1 MPPSSSPASM
11 IEIEGLT
18 KTYVMGDEVIAA
30 LGGVSLSIKR
40 GEHVAIVGPSGS
52 GKSTLMNVLGGLD
65 RPTSGAYRFED
76 DPVAEYDDDQLAGF
90 RNRRIGFIFQSF
102 QLLPRLTAVQN
113 VELPMIYG
121 GVEPAERRARAVELL
136 QRVGLGNRMN
146 NRPTQM
152 SGGQQ
157 QRVAIARALANQPD
171 LLLADE
177 PTGALDTATGQE
189 VLALFD
195 ELNSQGLTL
204 CIVTHDQE
212 VAARARRR
220 VAFRDGLIVSDDG
233 APPSSSAAPRAPR

>member
-1 MPPSSSPASM
+1 M
-11 IEIEGLT
+11 IEIDRLT
-18 KTYVMGDEVIAA
+18 KTYVMGDEVISA
-30 LGGVSLSIKR
+30 LGGVSLRIDR
-40 GEHVAIVGPSGS
+40 GEHVAIIGPSGS

-65 RPTSGAYRFED
+65 RPTSGLYRFESE
-76 DPVAEYDDDQLAGF
+76 PVEDFDDDQLAGF
-90 RNRRIGFIFQSF
+90 RNRRIGFVFQSF
-102 QLLPRLTAVQN
+102 QLLPRLTAAQN
-113 VELPMIYG
+113 VELPMIYA
-121 GVEPAERRARAVELL
+121 GVDPAIRRERAVELL
-136 QRVGLGNRMN
+136 TRVGLEHRLN

-157 QRVAIARALANQPD
+157 QRVAIARALANAPD

-195 ELNSQGLTL
+195 ELNAQGLTL

-220 VAFRDGLIVSDDG
+220 IAFRDGHIVSDDRDAG
-233 APPSSSAAPRAPR
+233 

>member
-1 MPPSSSPASM
+1 M

-18 KTYVMGDEVIAA
+18 KTYVMGDQTIAA
-30 LGGVSLSIKR
+30 LGGVSLTIQR

-65 RPTSGAYRFED
+65 RPTSGAYRFETE
-76 DPVAEYDDDQLAGF
+76 PVAEFDDDELASF

-113 VELPMIYG
+113 VELPMIYAG
-121 GVEPAERRARAVELL
+121 IAAAERKDRAIELL
-136 QRVGLGNRMN
+136 KRVGLGDRLA

-157 QRVAIARALANQPD
+157 QRVAIARALANAPD

-195 ELNSQGLTL
+195 ELNAQGLTL

-220 VAFRDGLIVSDDG
+220 VAFRDGHIVSDDRH
-233 APPSSSAAPRAPR
+233 A

>member
-1 MPPSSSPASM
+1 M

-18 KTYVMGDEVIAA
+18 KTYVMGDQTIAA
-30 LGGVSLSIKR
+30 LGGVSLTIQR

-65 RPTSGAYRFED
+65 RPTSGAYRFETE
-76 DPVAEYDDDQLAGF
+76 PVAEFDDDELASF

-113 VELPMIYG
+113 VELPMIYAG
-121 GVEPAERRARAVELL
+121 IAAAERKERAIELL
-136 QRVGLGNRMN
+136 KRVGLGDRLA

-157 QRVAIARALANQPD
+157 QRVAIARALANAPD

-195 ELNSQGLTL
+195 ELNAQGLTL

-220 VAFRDGLIVSDDG
+220 VAFRDGHIVSDDRHAG
-233 APPSSSAAPRAPR
+233 